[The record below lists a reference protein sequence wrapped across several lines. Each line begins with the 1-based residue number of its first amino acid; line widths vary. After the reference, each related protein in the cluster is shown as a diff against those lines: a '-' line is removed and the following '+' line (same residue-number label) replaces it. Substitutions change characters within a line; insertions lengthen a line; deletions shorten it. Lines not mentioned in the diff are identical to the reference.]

1 MKKYFFTLLLLLT
14 GGILIHGQ
22 NSDPLVTSCVMNA
35 GPDAKY
41 LKDFRIQLGKAPS
54 AGDFRYKA
62 QMSLW
67 KNTKYKFTQC
77 NADDSKGKLILTI
90 RDDANKVVL
99 SSFDKNSGKIYSFI
113 EFVCN
118 KSGIYTLNYDFL
130 DGLQGS
136 AVGVVSMVR

>member
-1 MKKYFFTLLLLLT
+1 MKKYFFTLLLLIA
-14 GGILIHGQ
+14 GGVLIYGQ
-22 NSDPLVTSCVMNA
+22 TSDPLVTSCVMNA
-35 GPDAKY
+35 GPNAKY

-67 KNTKYKFTQC
+67 KSTKYKFTQC

-99 SSFDKNSGKIYSFI
+99 SSFDQKSGKIYPYI
-113 EFVCN
+113 EFICN

-130 DGLQGS
+130 DGQQGLG
-136 AVGVVSMVR
+136 VGVVSMVR

>member
-1 MKKYFFTLLLLLT
+1 MKKYIFTLLLLLT
-14 GGILIHGQ
+14 GGVLIHGQ

>member
-14 GGILIHGQ
+14 GGVLIHGQ

-99 SSFDKNSGKIYSFI
+99 SSFDKNSGKIYSYI

>member
-1 MKKYFFTLLLLLT
+1 MKKYFFTFLILIT
-14 GGILIHGQ
+14 GGTFIYGQ
-22 NSDPLVTSCVMNA
+22 TSDPLVSSCVLNA
-35 GPDAKY
+35 GPDSKY

-62 QMSLW
+62 QISLW

-77 NADDSKGKLILTI
+77 NAGDSEGKLVLII
-90 RDDANKVVL
+90 RDDANKTVL
-99 SSFDKNSGKIYSFI
+99 SSFDKKSGKIYPDI
-113 EFVCN
+113 EFICN

-130 DGLQGS
+130 DGRQGS